1 MLNALAVFPSR
12 SIPAVRAAAMPPASR
27 KRPAAADSEQPP
39 PRVGRSA
46 MGARIDAAAAA
57 DASVPMADMPP
68 VPVPVPVP
76 RPMPV
81 GIPLP
86 PVGIQLPRVPIAP
99 PPTVVQI
106 PSLAK
111 DRICA
116 IYTQPIQIS
125 EYVKEEWVIL
135 MAAHYPPASKR
146 YDVLALTGM
155 VLICLDPFECFPDE
169 IDKLPPCP
177 PW

>member
-1 MLNALAVFPSR
+1 
-12 SIPAVRAAAMPPASR
+12 MPPASR
-27 KRPAAADSEQPP
+27 KRPAAADSDQPP
-39 PRVGRSA
+39 MAV
-46 MGARIDAAAAA
+46 
-57 DASVPMADMPP
+57 MADMPP
-68 VPVPVPVP
+68 VPVPRPL
-76 RPMPV
+76 PMPV

-86 PVGIQLPRVPIAP
+86 PVGIPLPRVPTAP

-106 PSLAK
+106 PSLVK